1 MRERS
6 PYLQEQNQQRRK
18 SNKFGKSNKKRRQN
32 KRFGNGNNGNRAEVD
47 GNRARS
53 GQSAEPGVCIKCGH
67 PAPDGKLCSFH
78 RSLLNSIRNDFG
90 DRRPSGRSGNNGN
103 SNQYAPMPPY

>member
-6 PYLQEQNQQRRK
+6 PYLQEQSQQRRK
-18 SNKFGKSNKKRRQN
+18 SNKFGKNKKRRQN
-32 KRFGNGNNGNRAEVD
+32 KRFSNGGGNRAEAD
-47 GNRARS
+47 GNRARP
-53 GQSAEPGVCIKCGH
+53 GQSTESGVCIKCGH

>member
-6 PYLQEQNQQRRK
+6 PYQKEQSQQRRR
-18 SNKFGKSNKKRRQN
+18 SNKFGKSKKRRQN
-32 KRFGNGNNGNRAEVD
+32 KRFNNGNRAEAD

-90 DRRPSGRSGNNGN
+90 DRKPSGRGGNNGN
-103 SNQYAPMPPY
+103 SGQYAPMPPY